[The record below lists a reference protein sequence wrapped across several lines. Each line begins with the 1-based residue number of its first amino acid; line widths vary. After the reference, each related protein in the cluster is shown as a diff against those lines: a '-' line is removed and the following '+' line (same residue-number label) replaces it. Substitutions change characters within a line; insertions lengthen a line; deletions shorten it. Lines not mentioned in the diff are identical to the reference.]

1 MAGWMNE
8 ASTFLLRSPMK
19 KSQVVSCRQD
29 DCHRL
34 TWSRSV
40 CTLTCLIRWM
50 LSWMPCNCR
59 RLSSARKCK
68 KIKIK
73 YMIRKMKSNSPLRTL
88 GQKRR
93 QILIGLFLFSYF
105 ASSFTVVPSEW
116 TTSIG
121 NISISKKKN
130 IDKKK
135 DQFLLFS
142 VYCSQRPTNPLHTLS
157 YKSLVSHF
165 SSSFGPLCRVE
176 T

>member
-105 ASSFTVVPSEW
+105 ASYFTVVPSEW
-116 TTSIG
+116 TTTTTTSIG
-121 NISISKKKN
+121 NISISKRRILISRR
-130 IDKKK
+130 IDF
-135 DQFLLFS
+135 FLFF
-142 VYCSQRPTNPLHTLS
+142 LS
-157 YKSLVSHF
+157 IVHNARRTHSIPVS
-165 SSSFGPLCRVE
+165 PCRV
-176 T
+176 